1 MGGGVGAPRCT
12 NGMPLFAGARAGCNQ
27 IYRAARGNE
36 SQIKTVRFW
45 ESFLKRDENAMIH
58 AELNWKGDSFQTVH
72 TSVMVDI
79 GHRSIRDG
87 GQMRYGGQC
96 NKLEMYVQKLYRTAT
111 RF

>member
-1 MGGGVGAPRCT
+1 MASVGWGVGAPGCT

-58 AELNWKGDSFQTVH
+58 AELNWKGDSFRLY
-72 TSVMVDI
+72 SDA
-79 GHRSIRDG
+79 GYRSIRDG
-87 GQMRYGGQC
+87 GQVRHGRHAMQ
-96 NKLEMYVQKLYRTAT
+96 
-111 RF
+111 